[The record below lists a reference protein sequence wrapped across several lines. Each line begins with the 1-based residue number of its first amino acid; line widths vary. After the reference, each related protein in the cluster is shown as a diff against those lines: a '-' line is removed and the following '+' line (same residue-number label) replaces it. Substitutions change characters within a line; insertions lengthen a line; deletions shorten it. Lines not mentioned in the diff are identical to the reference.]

1 MSSARVPF
9 KPKRDTKVIQVWGAA
24 ALPVIL
30 TGIVL
35 IYGHL
40 FGIVF
45 AGLMHHPGEPLEPAH
60 LKELL
65 PLLGNHIHDTSERV
79 RIALL
84 ELLILV
90 KNMRAIK
97 VRACV
102 HNYPISLL

>member
-1 MSSARVPF
+1 MVTCLESCLQGLC
-9 KPKRDTKVIQVWGAA
+9 I
-24 ALPVIL
+24 IL
-30 TGIVL
+30 EN
-35 IYGHL
+35 HL
-40 FGIVF
+40 SQPI
-45 AGLMHHPGEPLEPAH
+45 